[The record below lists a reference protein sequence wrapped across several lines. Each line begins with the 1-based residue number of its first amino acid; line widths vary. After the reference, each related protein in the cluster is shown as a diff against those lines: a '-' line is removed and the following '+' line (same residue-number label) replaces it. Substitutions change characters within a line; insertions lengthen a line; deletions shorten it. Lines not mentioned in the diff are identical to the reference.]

1 MDELKTEE
9 AKLWKAMDKLEASI
23 QHNEA
28 EIRTWLPLEY
38 ELNPVYGE
46 KECGFNEYMKN
57 LQEYTKQLS
66 LDKIAK
72 ESKKDWKM
80 QVIYNFDYVNIAKIL

>member
-1 MDELKTEE
+1 M
-9 AKLWKAMDKLEASI
+9 AAA
-23 QHNEA
+23 
-28 EIRTWLPLEY
+28 EY

-46 KECGFNEYMKN
+46 KECGFNEYMKS

-72 ESKKDWKM
+72 ESKKD
-80 QVIYNFDYVNIAKIL
+80 

>member
-1 MDELKTEE
+1 MEELNTEE

-23 QHNEA
+23 QHNES
-28 EIRTWLPLEY
+28 EIRTWLPIEY

-46 KECGFNEYMKN
+46 KECAFDEYMKN

-72 ESKKDWKM
+72 ESKKD
-80 QVIYNFDYVNIAKIL
+80 

>member
-9 AKLWKAMDKLEASI
+9 AKLWKAMDKLDASI

-38 ELNPVYGE
+38 ELNPVYGDVY
-46 KECGFNEYMKN
+46 KRQGY
-57 LQEYTKQLS
+57 LYAAL
-66 LDKIAK
+66 
-72 ESKKDWKM
+72 
-80 QVIYNFDYVNIAKIL
+80 